1 MYKEVTERKA
11 YLDSKSW
18 QKFCDSVICP
28 EKPPRAVVA
37 IARKMPRILEY
48 LGVIENAH
56 CPVLTERALPWLEKC
71 DSESN
76 KIHFCDDVLNV
87 GTTLHHFAK
96 YARDNGIGSVQL
108 KVYACRREK
117 YEGYN
122 STPLSDFS
130 LSVSELF
137 DKKRYLRFE
146 TALPQELLTIG
157 KPYDIDFPIISV
169 AISEQEALRSS
180 EDWYDIFSTQFSS
193 VHNLTT
199 LSQKEAGITSISIME
214 PISLSGDYV
223 FFGKRPG
230 IIPIVKIRLYISARE
245 KIIRIVPIFAP
256 PVSAKD
262 LQDRKTFFKNELES
276 IFSSLCDKVR
286 AGSPFSLEPIYNLFV
301 YLLSFQYGRMFL
313 PFIRQCISLGDEVI
327 PTLSQVDLE
336 FLFGRQVAQEIRE
349 VLGRLLRKNIADSN
363 LSERFHSYPR
373 PKKPMKEKLV
383 QKVFKILV
391 HEGYEGA
398 KAHQVFREAIRIV
411 DDVYHGNEPDL
422 SKRFPS
428 YKRLRKGLSLC
439 DLWWLSC
446 KMCSGSGPS
455 FEEMSFLLDYYV
467 DSGVVVPVV
476 EEINSVY
483 LRTYRQGESK
493 PIQFAEFLHGLLSER
508 KSSKPLGATHFTKII
523 TAMAIYFPK
532 QVPFIPT
539 FGLRGGVSNTNP
551 ESIFI
556 DVEDAIK
563 FLSRKS
569 IVKVLTKEQWLKQKE
584 IGTLPLFGE

>member
-1 MYKEVTERKA
+1 MYEVTEREA

-28 EKPPRAVVA
+28 EQPPRTVVA

-48 LGVIENAH
+48 LGVTQNAH
-56 CPVLTERALPWLEKC
+56 CPVLTERALPWLEKS

-87 GTTLHHFAK
+87 GTTLHHYAK
-96 YARDNGIGSVQL
+96 YAIDNGLGSVQL
-108 KVYACRREK
+108 KVYACRRER

-122 STPLSDFS
+122 STPLSNFS
-130 LSVSELF
+130 LSVSEIF

-146 TALPQELLTIG
+146 TALPQELLTLG

-169 AISEQEALRSS
+169 AISEEEALRSS

-223 FFGKRPG
+223 FFGRTAG

-256 PVSAKD
+256 PVSAND
-262 LQDRKTFFKNELES
+262 LQDRKTFFKNEIDSL
-276 IFSSLCDKVR
+276 FSSLSDKVR

-313 PFIRQCISLGDEVI
+313 PYIRKCISLGDEVI

-349 VLGRLLRKNIADSN
+349 VLGRLLRKDIADSN
-363 LSERFHSYPR
+363 LSESFPSYPR

-383 QKVFKILV
+383 QKVLKIL
-391 HEGYEGA
+391 EEERYKRA
-398 KAHQVFREAIRIV
+398 KVHQVFQEAIRIV
-411 DDVYHGNEPDL
+411 DKLYHGNDPDL
-422 SKRFPS
+422 SETFPS

-446 KMCSGSGPS
+446 KMCSGASPS

-467 DSGVVVPVV
+467 DLGVVVPVV
-476 EEINSVY
+476 EEINGIY
-483 LRTYRQGESK
+483 LRTYRQGEAK
-493 PIQFAEFLHGLLSER
+493 PIEFAEFLHGLLAER
-508 KSSKPLGATHFTKII
+508 KSLEPLGVTHFTKIL
-523 TAMAIYFPK
+523 TALAIYFPK
-532 QVPFIPT
+532 QVPFVPT
-539 FGLRGGVSNTNP
+539 FGLRGGVSNTKNP
-551 ESIFI
+551 ETIFM
-556 DVEDAIK
+556 DVEDALK

-569 IVKVLTKEQWLKQKE
+569 IVNILPKKEWLKQKE
-584 IGTLPLFGE
+584 SGGLPLFGE